1 MPRME
6 VLLNMAQEAGFTHA
20 CPLRIDT
27 VELKQEVRQMCAEN
41 TCGRYGRNWS
51 CPPACGELEDLRA
64 QVAAFGCGLLVQTVG
79 DVEDSFDFE
88 AMMEIEQRHKENMER
103 LQAQLLPLGVP
114 VLCLGAGSCTL
125 CKICTYPDAP
135 CRFPERRM
143 ASMEAYGMLVN
154 EICRANGMAYYYG
167 ADKLA
172 YTGCV
177 LLEADATNG

>member
-135 CRFPERRM
+135 CRFPDKLYPSLEGYGILVTEL
-143 ASMEAYGMLVN
+143 AKKAGLNYNGGANTVSYFGML
-154 EICRANGMAYYYG
+154 CF
-167 ADKLA
+167 
-172 YTGCV
+172 
-177 LLEADATNG
+177 